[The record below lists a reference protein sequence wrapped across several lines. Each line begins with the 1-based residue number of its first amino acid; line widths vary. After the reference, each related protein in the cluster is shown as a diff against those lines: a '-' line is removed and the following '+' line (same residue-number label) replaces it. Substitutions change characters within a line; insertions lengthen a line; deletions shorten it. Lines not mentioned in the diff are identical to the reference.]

1 MSDWLF
7 EILLLL
13 WAGISLDLEDEHPVI
28 LPLFRSHFLKI

>member
-13 WAGISLDLEDEHPVI
+13 WAGISLPTKMNISSSWRFSGVI
-28 LPLFRSHFLKI
+28 F